1 MTPAQQLLRLSLAQ
15 QAAVARVA
23 YALEKL
29 PSVVLLCGPAGVG
42 KTFVLQSVAY
52 TAYLKPR
59 SIALWR
65 CDELL
70 EDRALM
76 DDCTAKQSVGRKHAD
91 ILLVDDSHLLED
103 GQLSQLVDGCRKSHP
118 SVGIVL
124 AGEGRLLSLVS
135 RNSRLEQ
142 LVRLRAMLPPFSLA
156 ESSLLVAGSLTAA
169 GSKENRA
176 AVARTIH
183 EIAAGIPALVM
194 RLADLAEML
203 ASSNTGHVLVP
214 NDIETLYRR
223 LSLNAA

>member
-1 MTPAQQLLRLSLAQ
+1 MTAAQRSLRLSLAQ

-42 KTFVLQSVAY
+42 KTFVLKSVAD
-52 TAYLKPR
+52 TAYLQPR
-59 SIALWR
+59 LIAIWR

-70 EDRALM
+70 EDMTRMGDL
-76 DDCTAKQSVGRKHAD
+76 TAKQSVDRRQAD
-91 ILLVDDSHLLED
+91 ILLIDDSHLLED
-103 GQLSQLVDGCRKSHP
+103 GQLSHLVDGCRKSHP

-135 RNSRLEQ
+135 RDSRLEQ
-142 LVRLRAMLPPFSLA
+142 LVRLRAILPPFSLA
-156 ESSLLVAGSLTAA
+156 ESSLLVAGSLVAA
-169 GSKENRA
+169 GSPENRA
-176 AVARTIH
+176 AVTRTIH

-203 ASSNTGHVLVP
+203 TSSNAGHVLVP
-214 NDIETLYRR
+214 DDIETLYRR